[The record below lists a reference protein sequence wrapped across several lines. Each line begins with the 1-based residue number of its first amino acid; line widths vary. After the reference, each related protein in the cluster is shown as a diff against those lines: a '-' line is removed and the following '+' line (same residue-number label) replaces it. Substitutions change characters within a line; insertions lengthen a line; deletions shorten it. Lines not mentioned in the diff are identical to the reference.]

1 MAQQNIAVKDR
12 HAAPAATQTER
23 DLMLERYRAMIEE
36 ASDIIMLYEN
46 GRVVCASAAL
56 GRLLGRKP
64 EEFKNGRYV
73 ETVHPDDLAEAQKVR
88 GQPGPGEIWTATY
101 RVRHADGHYIWFEVT
116 TRGVYDGAG
125 RFLREISVGRDVTL
139 RKEHEMK
146 MRAAQE
152 HAEAANRA
160 KSLFLAN
167 MSHELRTPLNAVI
180 GFSDIMRQRLFGA
193 LGDERY
199 QDYAEQIHES
209 GNRLL
214 AMISDILDMAR
225 LEAGLLEM
233 HFEQINLADLIE
245 DCVRGVRE
253 DAQARG
259 LALVAETQSGVS
271 LMADRRAVK
280 QIALHL
286 LSNAMKFTASGGH
299 VSIAARESAGSTAL
313 IVRDDGIGIPPSE
326 VSRLGRPFEQVCAD
340 PRLAKNGAGLGLAL
354 VRALAEKHG
363 GSMSIASEPGVG
375 TTVTVE
381 FPAEPAQAVA

>member
-1 MAQQNIAVKDR
+1 MLRRMAQQNIAVKDR

-160 KSLFLAN
+160 KSSFLAN

-180 GFSDIMRQRLFGA
+180 GFSDIMRQRLFGP
-193 LGDERY
+193 LSERY
-199 QDYAEQIHES
+199 AEYAALIHES
-209 GNRLL
+209 GGHLL
-214 AMISDILDMAR
+214 DLINDVLDMSKI
-225 LEAGLLEM
+225 EAER
-233 HFEQINLADLIE
+233 FELS
-245 DCVRGVRE
+245 RE
-253 DAQARG
+253 AFD
-259 LALVAETQSGVS
+259 
-271 LMADRRAVK
+271 
-280 QIALHL
+280 
-286 LSNAMKFTASGGH
+286 
-299 VSIAARESAGSTAL
+299 AREAVSAAL
-313 IVRDDGIGIPPSE
+313 R
-326 VSRLGRPFEQVCAD
+326 
-340 PRLAKNGAGLGLAL
+340 L
-354 VRALAEKHG
+354 VR
-363 GSMSIASEPGVG
+363 V
-375 TTVTVE
+375 
-381 FPAEPAQAVA
+381 QAD